1 MYAKHSMRHDRKIR
15 RMKMADSRRWPVR
28 SCVGSRDEDRGSL
41 QGSGFT
47 LIEILLV
54 MMIIAIAAL
63 VAIPM
68 MSSAADMQIRSAG
81 NMIAADMEYAKSMAI
96 SKGQNFSV
104 VFTAAAER
112 YQIEDQDGDVIAHPV
127 KRGFDYVIDFAN
139 DSRLDKVDIV
149 TVDFDPGSSDT
160 VTFDYLG
167 SPHSGTGSSPLSQGV
182 VTLQAGGTTMT
193 IEVEPVTG
201 YISIP

>member
-1 MYAKHSMRHDRKIR
+1 MVHSRY
-15 RMKMADSRRWPVR
+15 WPVR
-28 SCVGSRDEDRGSL
+28 PRVGSSRQDRNDLRGGSA
-41 QGSGFT
+41 FT
-47 LIEILLV
+47 LIEILVV

-68 MSSAADMQIRSAG
+68 MSSAADMQIRSAA
-81 NMIAADMEYAKSMAI
+81 NMIAADLEYAKSMAI
-96 SKGQNFSV
+96 SRGQNFSV
-104 VFTAAAER
+104 VFSAAAER
-112 YQIEDQDGDVIAHPV
+112 YQVEDQDGDVIAHPV

-139 DSRLDKVDIV
+139 DNRLDKVDIK

-182 VTLQAGGTTMT
+182 VTLQAGSTTMT
-193 IEVEPVTG
+193 VEVEPVTG